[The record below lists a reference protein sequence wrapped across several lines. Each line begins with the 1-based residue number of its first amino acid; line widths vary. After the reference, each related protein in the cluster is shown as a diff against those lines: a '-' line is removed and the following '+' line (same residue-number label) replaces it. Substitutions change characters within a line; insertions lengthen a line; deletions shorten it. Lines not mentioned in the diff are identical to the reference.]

1 MKSRLLTILTLAAVS
16 GLLGC
21 DRKPVTV
28 ETGPATPSLALEE
41 KPLSRE
47 ASRLSAAVDA
57 YAREPNAEND
67 AAVRNAMAELDSEI
81 AHLEELV
88 AKRRGREREE
98 VGAQYRTLQAI
109 RSRETTRFA
118 SAQAGSSLTPAIERL
133 DQKPEIAPPK

>member
-1 MKSRLLTILTLAAVS
+1 MKSRFLTILALAATS
-16 GLLGC
+16 ALLGC
-21 DRKPVTV
+21 DRKSVAV
-28 ETGPATPSLALEE
+28 ETAPHTPAAGQEE
-41 KPLSRE
+41 KTIARE

-57 YAREPNAEND
+57 YARQPNAEND

-81 AHLEELV
+81 AHLEDLV

-98 VGAQYRTLQAI
+98 VAVQYRSLQAF

-133 DQKPEIAPPK
+133 DQKPENVPPK